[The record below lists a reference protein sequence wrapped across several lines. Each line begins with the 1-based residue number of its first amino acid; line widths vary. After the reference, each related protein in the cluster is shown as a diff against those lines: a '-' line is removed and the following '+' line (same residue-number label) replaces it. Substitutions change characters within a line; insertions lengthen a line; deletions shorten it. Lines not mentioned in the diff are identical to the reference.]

1 MAIHWQIPFVSLRTH
16 TRYTVNV
23 YDMTYSGSPVSLKG
37 AADPFVTDEDGDDD
51 PFAPIITQSGKLRIF
66 DDGFAA
72 DGVTPF
78 DWKQFVPSV
87 AAERP
92 VTLTH
97 QSGST
102 TVVDW
107 QGFIQ
112 AQDFS
117 GTLYGNPQVR
127 DFPVSCPLS
136 LLKSQQPSAA
146 DIQKHNCAWL
156 LNHAA
161 ELAASLSGG
170 AIGFDTFIVQGDE
183 DAQQWLLHQ
192 FEMMNFLSENNNP
205 EEPDVT

>member
-16 TRYTVNV
+16 TQYTVNV
-23 YDMTYSGSPVSLKG
+23 YDMIYSGSPISLKG
-37 AADPFVTDEDGDDD
+37 AADPFVTEEDTDDD
-51 PFAPIITQSGKLRIF
+51 PFIPIRTQSGKLRII
-66 DDGFAA
+66 DNGFAA

-97 QSGST
+97 MVNGT
-102 TVVDW
+102 AVVDW

-127 DFPVSCPLS
+127 DFSHRRQTRNATTSP
-136 LLKSQQPSAA
+136 
-146 DIQKHNCAWL
+146 
-156 LNHAA
+156 
-161 ELAASLSGG
+161 
-170 AIGFDTFIVQGDE
+170 
-183 DAQQWLLHQ
+183 
-192 FEMMNFLSENNNP
+192 M
-205 EEPDVT
+205 